1 MTIFGLGA
9 DAKSEIS
16 ALRKSQAV
24 IEFSLDGI
32 ILDANDN
39 FCRALGYSLA
49 EIKGKHHRM
58 FVDASEVETSDYR
71 NFWEGLRQGKFQRA
85 QYRRIAKDG
94 RDVWIEASYNP
105 VMKGDKPY
113 KVVKYATDITSVKLH
128 AMEDDAKLKAIST
141 SMAVIEFTPDGKI
154 ITANENFC
162 KAMGYSLT
170 ELVGRHHSLF
180 CEKAYASSADY
191 TSFWRDLAAGR
202 TLANEFRRIAKDGH
216 DVWIQASYNPIF
228 DARGKVYKVVKF
240 ATDVSNRMDAISHLG
255 AALKALAGGD
265 LTGTLN
271 NTFVPTMEK
280 LRVDF
285 NEALSHLRTTM
296 DGVAL
301 SARSIASSTN
311 EIKEAANDLSR
322 RTEAQAASVE
332 ESAASLE
339 EVTTTVADSAK
350 RAEEVGRLMEQTRLN
365 TEQSSVIVRD
375 AVVAMNEIEQS
386 SGQISSILG
395 VIDEIAFQ
403 TNLLALNAGV
413 EAARAGEAGK
423 GFAVVAQEVRELA
436 QRSASSAKEI
446 RQLISTSGKQVGRG
460 VDLVAQTGTALD
472 NILNQIRAID
482 TNVTAIVQGSK
493 EQTTAL
499 REINSSVNVID
510 QSTQKNAAMVEETTA
525 AAFSLA
531 KDVDDLF
538 QMVAQFKTAPSGS
551 SSTYSRAA

>member
-1 MTIFGLGA
+1 MAIFGLGA

-58 FVDASEVETSDYR
+58 FVDASEVETNDYR
-71 NFWEGLRQGKFQRA
+71 NFWAGLRQGKFQRA

-94 RDVWIEASYNP
+94 REVWIEASYNP

-113 KVVKYATDITSVKLH
+113 KVVKYATDITSVKLQ
-128 AMEDDAKLKAIST
+128 AIEDDAKLKAIST
-141 SMAVIEFTPDGKI
+141 SMAVIEFTPDGRV
-154 ITANENFC
+154 ITANDNFC
-162 KAMGYSLT
+162 RALGYSLT

-180 CEKAYASSADY
+180 CDKAYASSADY
-191 TSFWRDLAAGR
+191 VAFWRDLASGR
-202 TLANEFRRIAKDGH
+202 TLANEFRRLAKDGH
-216 DVWIQASYNPIF
+216 DVWIQASYNPVF

-240 ATDVSNRMDAISHLG
+240 ATDVSSRMDAIAHLG
-255 AALKALAGGD
+255 TALKALAAGD
-265 LTGTLN
+265 LTGTLDN
-271 NTFVPTMEK
+271 AFVPTMEK

-285 NEALSHLRTTM
+285 NEALSHLRKTM
-296 DGVAL
+296 DGVTL

-460 VDLVAQTGTALD
+460 VDLVAQTGTALE

-482 TNVTAIVQGSK
+482 ANVTAIVQGSK

-538 QMVAQFKTAPSGS
+538 QMVAQFKTTTTGS
-551 SSTYSRAA
+551 SSSYSRAA